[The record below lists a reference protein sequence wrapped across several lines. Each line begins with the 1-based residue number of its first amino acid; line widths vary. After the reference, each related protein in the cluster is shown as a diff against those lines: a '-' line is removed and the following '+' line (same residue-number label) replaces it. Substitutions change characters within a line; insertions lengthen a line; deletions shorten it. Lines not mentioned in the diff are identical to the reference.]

1 MTCHGLP
8 SLPDVLMPG
17 RRDFVPPVSAEIERL
32 AVRAWPPAEVE
43 EVGGWLLRRT
53 AGVDRRR
60 SNSLLPPFDDG
71 AALAGLDGALARAV
85 ELGVPEAVQVSPLEV
100 HPRLDAELAARGS
113 VVGSPTGVLR
123 GPVGV
128 GESSV
133 AVDVGGLDDR
143 WVDAWA
149 RLGGGDAA
157 WPTAGAVLAQ
167 LGERG
172 GFAVAQNGGV
182 VVGVGVGVAQD
193 GWLGLFSVTTAPS
206 ARRHGVGRAV
216 VGALGG
222 WAAQRGAR
230 ESYVQVELENLPALA
245 FWASLGF
252 TVAHRYHWRIGGST
266 GESA

>member
-1 MTCHGLP
+1 
-8 SLPDVLMPG
+8 MPG
-17 RRDFVPPVSAEIERL
+17 RRDFVPRVSAEIERL

-43 EVGGWLLRRT
+43 EVGGWLVRRT

-133 AVDVGGLDDR
+133 AVDI
-143 WVDAWA
+143 
-149 RLGGGDAA
+149 
-157 WPTAGAVLAQ
+157 
-167 LGERG
+167 
-172 GFAVAQNGGV
+172 
-182 VVGVGVGVAQD
+182 VGVGVAQD

-266 GESA
+266 GELA